1 MPSGNLALLREA
13 DAAGLAACQRR
24 QLSFRARTGRD
35 VMHRNFLLIL
45 IGVLAVVAVV
55 AGYLYYQER
64 QSGIDIEINENG
76 ISIDGK

>member
-1 MPSGNLALLREA
+1 MSR
-13 DAAGLAACQRR
+13 
-24 QLSFRARTGRD
+24 S
-35 VMHRNFLLIL
+35 FLLML
-45 IGVLAVVAVV
+45 IGALAVVAAV

>member
-1 MPSGNLALLREA
+1 
-13 DAAGLAACQRR
+13 
-24 QLSFRARTGRD
+24 
-35 VMHRNFLLIL
+35 MHRNFLLIL